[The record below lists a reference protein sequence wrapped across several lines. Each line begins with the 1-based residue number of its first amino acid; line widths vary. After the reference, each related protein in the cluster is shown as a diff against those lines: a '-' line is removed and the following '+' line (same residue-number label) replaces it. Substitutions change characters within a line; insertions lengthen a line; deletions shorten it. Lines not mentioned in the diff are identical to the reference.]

1 MEPYMHVQKLADIA
15 KQRGVAF
22 DEFNALANKEV
33 LTPEETKSFDELRGQ
48 IQNYDTQATR
58 VKEAQAIM
66 AKSAQP
72 VAGQSAGGLLPAQ
85 AKSEDAYTKK
95 DGLVVGGIV
104 RMLAAT
110 KGNIREA
117 GAFADSV
124 YGGSHP
130 VTKAF
135 AEGSGPGGGFL
146 VAPDYMNEII
156 ELLRAETVV
165 RSAGPRMIPMP
176 RGTMTLPGQA
186 SASTATYGSETAA
199 IQTSQ
204 PGTNEIIASAK
215 KLTALVP
222 ITNDL
227 LRDTQFTTAADALV
241 RDDLVQVISLRED
254 LAFLVG
260 DGTNGTPRG
269 YLSFAQAFQKNLIS
283 STFTFTLPTVA
294 AELGAART
302 RLKKANVKLRK
313 PCWFM
318 GADAEGYLFNVQN
331 SLGLYVYREE
341 MIAGTLL
348 NIPFKMSQQI
358 PENVTFNT
366 NPNTSYVFLAEM
378 TDTMI
383 LDTMQ
388 MELMVSQ
395 EGTYLNAAG
404 QTVSAVQNDQTLIR
418 AIARHDFQM
427 RHDASVAVIQ
437 GVNWAPAIS

>member
-1 MEPYMHVQKLADIA
+1 MHVKKLADIA
-15 KQRGVAF
+15 KQRAAAF
-22 DEFNALANKEV
+22 DQFDALANKES
-33 LTPEETKSFDELRGQ
+33 LSADELKSYGELRSQ
-48 IQNYDTQATR
+48 IEDFDAQTVR

-72 VAGQSAGGLLPAQ
+72 VSGQPNGNVLPAA
-85 AKSEDAYTKK
+85 AKNDDAYTKK
-95 DGLVVGGIV
+95 DGLVIGGIV

-117 GAFADSV
+117 GSLSDNV

-135 AEGSGPGGGFL
+135 AEGTGPSGGFL

-186 SASTATYGSETAA
+186 SASTATYGSETGP
-199 IQTSQ
+199 IPVSQ

-241 RDDLVQVISLRED
+241 RDDLVQVMSLRED

-260 DGTNGTPRG
+260 DGTAGTPRG
-269 YLSFAQAFQKNLIS
+269 YLSFATAYAQNLVS
-283 STFTFTLPTVA
+283 STFAYNLETVA
-294 AELGAART
+294 QELGAART
-302 RLKKANVKLRK
+302 RLKKAKVKLRK

-331 SLGLYVYREE
+331 SLGLYVFREE

-358 PENVTFNT
+358 PETITFGG

-378 TDTMI
+378 TETMI

-395 EGTYLNAAG
+395 EGTYLNASG

-418 AIARHDFQM
+418 AISRHDFQM
-427 RHDASVAVIQ
+427 RHDAAVAVIQ
-437 GVNWAPAIS
+437 GVAWAPAIS